1 MLQVINY
8 LRLSRTDSDEIS
20 VIEAKQGDN
29 QGDVCQIEIYDNQD
43 IVDLSQFD
51 DILFTAN
58 KPDMSSVLFRLS
70 DNKNLIKNG
79 NILSLTFTSALLSMH
94 GTVECEL
101 SFYKNDIV
109 KSTYNFNIYV
119 FKSPGSFD
127 ELNNS
132 DLSTIKEAVKTVI
145 NIGDA
150 AKISAEN
157 AKKSE
162 ENAKES
168 ENNAL
173 NSANMAETSA
183 NIANE
188 KANEAS
194 ASATEA
200 KKSEENAKA
209 SEIASS
215 NSESNALSSAN
226 AAKNSE
232 KNSKDSENKANQSEI
247 NAKNSENVANN
258 KAQESKDYA
267 LLSQS
272 YAISGTNS
280 RENEDIDNAKYY
292 STQSKISSNNALN
305 SAQMASTKADESKI
319 SADNASD
326 SAQIAIDKASEATA
340 NASSALNS
348 ANQSAEALEKI
359 KGYSTIIEDNLKSSN
374 EAAKNAKVSENN
386 AKVSEIAANNS
397 ASDAH
402 TSEINASTSALN
414 AYNSEQ
420 NCASSE
426 ANSLRY
432 SQNTKLYEDN
442 ASNYASQAS
451 ISASMASDKADIA
464 INKASEA
471 DTSAKNSLEYAN
483 KAKEYKD
490 KCLQISQGL
499 EGALIPMGTIS
510 FENIPTTDVKTGYMY
525 NISNEFTS
533 DERFKDGIKTYSAGT
548 NIYYTQDGKWD
559 VLMGDLDKYV
569 FKTDFENHKNNK
581 SNPHNVTKEQVGL
594 NNVPNVTTN
603 NQTVTYSDANALTT
617 LSSGEKISIAFGKIK
632 KAISELI
639 LHLKDGV
646 KHITSDERTL
656 WNTVK
661 NKADT
666 NHIHGSI
673 DDGANNWTATEIRNH
688 FEGKAEK
695 VHTHTKSDI
704 TDFPVSLPANGGTS
718 DYASYLNLVANNEI
732 RFNKNGYSTNEIW
745 LGYVWADG
753 SASPHIHKYIF
764 GNMSGGGLANITANE
779 FIGSIA
785 WGNVSGKPS
794 TYPPATHS
802 HNYIVGQYTGSGGRV
817 PPSYVGANAV
827 KCNMMNGFEG
837 LNTPNLDGYMDVL
850 MMNAYFWNDVPYAT
864 ALGIKKGNG
873 GVRAWIANGGN
884 TSSWSQVAELLTSA
898 NYTEYAADKS
908 HTHSNYL
915 TIKGAQDINNRI
927 ATSEGY
933 IADIRDRLSSA
944 RLKMTWD
951 GAHLCHYIDGTFI
964 GYMMKTYSDDTFYS
978 VHKVLTFK
986 DSNNVLFNGEKGNYI
1001 VGVSVF
1007 SDARL
1012 KKNVKRSK
1020 LNAIECINEI
1030 QMCQYDFIDE
1040 KYGEHSN
1047 LGYIAQQLQKVIP
1060 ECVVAV
1066 PQDKEQMGYDE
1077 LLQVQDTHLIPY
1089 LVKAIQ
1095 ELSSKVAELEKKID
1109 NNTN

>member
-1 MLQVINY
+1 MLQTINY

-29 QGDVCQIEIYDNQD
+29 QGDICQIEIYDNQD

-58 KPDMSSVLFRLS
+58 KPDRSSVLFRLS
-70 DNKNLIKNG
+70 DKKNLIKNG
-79 NILSLTFTSALLSMH
+79 DILSLTFTSALLSMH

-101 SFYKNDIV
+101 SFYKNDII

-132 DLSTIKEAVKTVI
+132 DLNTIKEAVKTVV

-173 NSANMAETSA
+173 NSANIAEVSA
-183 NIANE
+183 NIANR

-194 ASATEA
+194 ASAIEA
-200 KKSEENAKA
+200 KKSETNAKT

-226 AAKNSE
+226 AAKISE
-232 KNSKDSENKANQSEI
+232 KNSKESENKAKTSEI
-247 NAKNSENVANN
+247 NAKNSENISSG
-258 KAQESKDYA
+258 KAQESINYA

-272 YAISGTNS
+272 YAIGKTNS
-280 RENEDIDNAKYY
+280 RENEDVDNAKYY
-292 STQSKISSNNALN
+292 SEQAKTSSNNAL
-305 SAQMASTKADESKI
+305 
-319 SADNASD
+319 
-326 SAQIAIDKASEATA
+326 
-340 NASSALNS
+340 
-348 ANQSAEALEKI
+348 
-359 KGYSTIIEDNLKSSN
+359 
-374 EAAKNAKVSENN
+374 V
-386 AKVSEIAANNS
+386 S
-397 ASDAH
+397 AS
-402 TSEINASTSALN
+402 N

-666 NHIHGSI
+666 NHIHGGI

-745 LGYVWADG
+745 LGYLWADG

-908 HTHSNYL
+908 HTHSDYL

-927 ATSEGY
+927 AASEDN

-951 GAHLCHYIDGTFI
+951 GAHLCHYIDGSFI
-964 GYMMKTYSDDTFYS
+964 GYMMKTYSSDTFYP
-978 VHKVLTFK
+978 VYEVLTFK
-986 DSNNVLFNGEKGNYI
+986 DSNNVLFSGDKGNYI
-1001 VGVSVF
+1001 VGISAY

-1012 KKNVKRSK
+1012 KENIKSSK
-1020 LNAIECINEI
+1020 VNALERLNEI
-1030 QMCQYDFIDE
+1030 EMCSFDFIDK
-1040 KYGEHSN
+1040 KYGAHSE

-1109 NNTN
+1109 NDTN

>member
-1 MLQVINY
+1 MLQTINY

-29 QGDVCQIEIYDNQD
+29 QGDICQIEIYDNQD

-58 KPDMSSVLFRLS
+58 KPDRSSVLFRLS
-70 DNKNLIKNG
+70 DKKNLIKNG
-79 NILSLTFTSALLSMH
+79 DILSLTFTSALLSMH

-101 SFYKNDIV
+101 SFYKNDII

-132 DLSTIKEAVKTVI
+132 DLNTIKEAVKTVV

-173 NSANMAETSA
+173 NSANIAEVSA
-183 NIANE
+183 NIANR

-194 ASATEA
+194 ASAIEA
-200 KKSEENAKA
+200 KKSETNAKT

-226 AAKNSE
+226 AAKISE
-232 KNSKDSENKANQSEI
+232 KNSKESENKAKTSEI
-247 NAKNSENVANN
+247 NAKNSENISSG
-258 KAQESKDYA
+258 KAQESINYA

-272 YAISGTNS
+272 YAIGKTNS
-280 RENEDIDNAKYY
+280 RENEDVDNAKYY
-292 STQSKISSNNALN
+292 SEQAKTSSNNAL
-305 SAQMASTKADESKI
+305 
-319 SADNASD
+319 
-326 SAQIAIDKASEATA
+326 
-340 NASSALNS
+340 
-348 ANQSAEALEKI
+348 
-359 KGYSTIIEDNLKSSN
+359 
-374 EAAKNAKVSENN
+374 V
-386 AKVSEIAANNS
+386 S
-397 ASDAH
+397 AS
-402 TSEINASTSALN
+402 N
-414 AYNSEQ
+414 AYNSER

-666 NHIHGSI
+666 NHIHGGI

-745 LGYVWADG
+745 LGYLWADG

-908 HTHSNYL
+908 HTHSDYL

-927 ATSEGY
+927 AASENY
-933 IADIRDRLSSA
+933 IADIRDRLSSG

-951 GAHLCHYIDGTFI
+951 DAHLCHYIDGSFI
-964 GYMMKTYSDDTFYS
+964 GYMMKTYSSDTFYP
-978 VHKVLTFK
+978 VYEVLTFK
-986 DSNNVLFNGEKGNYI
+986 DSNNVLFSGDKGNYI
-1001 VGVSVF
+1001 VGISAY

-1012 KKNVKRSK
+1012 KENIKSSK
-1020 LNAIECINEI
+1020 VNALESLNEI
-1030 QMCQYDFIDE
+1030 EMCSFDFIDR
-1040 KYGEHSN
+1040 KYGAHSE

-1109 NNTN
+1109 NDTN

>member
-1 MLQVINY
+1 MNLKGGEMLQTINY

-29 QGDVCQIEIYDNQD
+29 QGDICQIEIYDNQD

-58 KPDMSSVLFRLS
+58 KPDRSSVLFRLS
-70 DNKNLIKNG
+70 DKKNLIKNG
-79 NILSLTFTSALLSMH
+79 DILSLTFTSALLSMH

-101 SFYKNDIV
+101 SFYKNDII

-132 DLSTIKEAVKTVI
+132 DLNTIKEAVKTVV

-173 NSANMAETSA
+173 NSANIAEVSA
-183 NIANE
+183 NIANR

-194 ASATEA
+194 ASAIEA
-200 KKSEENAKA
+200 KKSETNAKT

-226 AAKNSE
+226 AAKISE
-232 KNSKDSENKANQSEI
+232 KNSKESENKAKTSEI
-247 NAKNSENVANN
+247 NAKNSENISSG
-258 KAQESKDYA
+258 KAQESINYA

-272 YAISGTNS
+272 YAIGKTNS
-280 RENEDIDNAKYY
+280 RENEDVDNAKYY
-292 STQSKISSNNALN
+292 SEQAKTSSNNAL
-305 SAQMASTKADESKI
+305 
-319 SADNASD
+319 
-326 SAQIAIDKASEATA
+326 
-340 NASSALNS
+340 
-348 ANQSAEALEKI
+348 
-359 KGYSTIIEDNLKSSN
+359 
-374 EAAKNAKVSENN
+374 V
-386 AKVSEIAANNS
+386 S
-397 ASDAH
+397 AS
-402 TSEINASTSALN
+402 N

-471 DTSAKNSLEYAN
+471 DMSAKNSLEYAN

-569 FKTDFENHKNNK
+569 FKTDFEDHKNNK

-666 NHIHGSI
+666 NHIHGGI

-745 LGYVWADG
+745 LGYLWADG

-837 LNTPNLDGYMDVL
+837 LNTPNLNGYMDVL

-908 HTHSNYL
+908 HTHSDYL

-927 ATSEGY
+927 AASEDN

-951 GAHLCHYIDGTFI
+951 GAHLCHYIDGSFI
-964 GYMMKTYSDDTFYS
+964 GYMMKTYSSDTFYP
-978 VHKVLTFK
+978 VYEVLTFK
-986 DSNNVLFNGEKGNYI
+986 DSNNVLFSGDKGNYI
-1001 VGVSVF
+1001 VGISAY

-1012 KKNVKRSK
+1012 KENIKSSK
-1020 LNAIECINEI
+1020 VNALERLNEI
-1030 QMCQYDFIDE
+1030 EMCSFDFIDR
-1040 KYGEHSN
+1040 KYGAHSE

-1066 PQDKEQMGYDE
+1066 PQNKEQMGYDE

-1109 NNTN
+1109 NDTN

>member
-1 MLQVINY
+1 MLQTINY

-29 QGDVCQIEIYDNQD
+29 QGDICQIEIYDNQD

-58 KPDMSSVLFRLS
+58 KPDRSSVLFRLS
-70 DNKNLIKNG
+70 DKKNLIKNG
-79 NILSLTFTSALLSMH
+79 DILSLTFTSALLSMH

-101 SFYKNDIV
+101 SFYKNDII

-132 DLSTIKEAVKTVI
+132 DLNTIKEAVKTVV

-173 NSANMAETSA
+173 NSANIAEVSA
-183 NIANE
+183 NIANR

-194 ASATEA
+194 ASAIEA
-200 KKSEENAKA
+200 KKSETNAKT

-226 AAKNSE
+226 AAKISE
-232 KNSKDSENKANQSEI
+232 KNSKESENKAKTSEI
-247 NAKNSENVANN
+247 NAKNSENISSG
-258 KAQESKDYA
+258 KAQESINYA

-272 YAISGTNS
+272 YAIGKTNS
-280 RENEDIDNAKYY
+280 RENEDVDNAKYY
-292 STQSKISSNNALN
+292 SEQAKTSSNNAL
-305 SAQMASTKADESKI
+305 
-319 SADNASD
+319 
-326 SAQIAIDKASEATA
+326 
-340 NASSALNS
+340 
-348 ANQSAEALEKI
+348 
-359 KGYSTIIEDNLKSSN
+359 
-374 EAAKNAKVSENN
+374 V
-386 AKVSEIAANNS
+386 S
-397 ASDAH
+397 AS
-402 TSEINASTSALN
+402 N

-666 NHIHGSI
+666 NHIHGGI

-745 LGYVWADG
+745 LGYLWADG

-908 HTHSNYL
+908 HTHSDYL

-927 ATSEGY
+927 AASENY
-933 IADIRDRLSSA
+933 IADIRDRLSSG

-951 GAHLCHYIDGTFI
+951 DAHLCHYIDGSFI
-964 GYMMKTYSDDTFYS
+964 GYMMKTYSSDTFYP
-978 VHKVLTFK
+978 VYEVLTFK
-986 DSNNVLFNGEKGNYI
+986 DSNNVLFSGDKGNYI
-1001 VGVSVF
+1001 VGISAF

-1012 KKNVKRSK
+1012 KENIKSSK
-1020 LNAIECINEI
+1020 VNALESLNEI
-1030 QMCQYDFIDE
+1030 EMCSFDFIDR
-1040 KYGEHSN
+1040 KYGAHSE

-1109 NNTN
+1109 NDTN

>member
-29 QGDVCQIEIYDNQD
+29 QGDICQIEIYDNQD

-58 KPDMSSVLFRLS
+58 KPDRSSVLFRLS
-70 DNKNLIKNG
+70 DKKNLIKNG

-101 SFYKNDIV
+101 SFYSGTIL

-132 DLSTIKEAVKTVI
+132 DLNTIKEVVKTVV
-145 NIGDA
+145 NVGDA

-168 ENNAL
+168 ENNSL
-173 NSANMAETSA
+173 NSANMAEVSA
-183 NIANE
+183 NTANR

-194 ASATEA
+194 ASAIEA
-200 KKSEENAKA
+200 KKSETNAKT

-226 AAKNSE
+226 AAKISE
-232 KNSKDSENKANQSEI
+232 KNSKESENKAKTSEI
-247 NAKNSENVANN
+247 NAKNSENISSG
-258 KAQESKDYA
+258 KAQESINYA

-272 YAISGTNS
+272 YAIGKTNS
-280 RENEDIDNAKYY
+280 RENEDVDNAKYY
-292 STQSKISSNNALN
+292 SEQAKTSSNNAL
-305 SAQMASTKADESKI
+305 
-319 SADNASD
+319 
-326 SAQIAIDKASEATA
+326 
-340 NASSALNS
+340 
-348 ANQSAEALEKI
+348 
-359 KGYSTIIEDNLKSSN
+359 
-374 EAAKNAKVSENN
+374 V
-386 AKVSEIAANNS
+386 S
-397 ASDAH
+397 AS
-402 TSEINASTSALN
+402 N

-451 ISASMASDKADIA
+451 ISASIASDKADIA

-661 NKADT
+661 NKANT
-666 NHIHGSI
+666 NHIHGGI

-745 LGYVWADG
+745 LGYLWADG

-779 FIGSIA
+779 FIGFIA

-908 HTHSNYL
+908 HTHSDYL

-927 ATSEGY
+927 AASESY
-933 IADIRDRLSSA
+933 IADIRDKLSSG

-951 GAHLCHYIDGTFI
+951 DAHLCHYIDGSFI
-964 GYMMKTYSDDTFYS
+964 GYMMKTYSSDTFYP
-978 VHKVLTFK
+978 VYEVLTFK
-986 DSNNVLFNGEKGNYI
+986 DSNNVLFSGDKGNYI
-1001 VGVSVF
+1001 VGISAY

-1012 KKNVKRSK
+1012 KENIKSSK
-1020 LNAIECINEI
+1020 VNALESLNEI
-1030 QMCQYDFIDE
+1030 EMCSFDFIDR
-1040 KYGEHSN
+1040 KYGAHSE

-1089 LVKAIQ
+1089 LVKAMQ

-1109 NNTN
+1109 NDTN

>member
-1 MLQVINY
+1 MLQTINY

-29 QGDVCQIEIYDNQD
+29 QGDICQIEIYDNQD

-58 KPDMSSVLFRLS
+58 KPDRSSVLFRLS
-70 DNKNLIKNG
+70 DKKNLIKNG

-101 SFYKNDIV
+101 SFYSGTIL

-132 DLSTIKEAVKTVI
+132 DLNTIKEVVKTVV
-145 NIGDA
+145 NVGDA

-168 ENNAL
+168 ENNSL
-173 NSANMAETSA
+173 NSANMAEVSA
-183 NIANE
+183 NTANR

-194 ASATEA
+194 ASAIEA
-200 KKSEENAKA
+200 KKSETNAKT

-226 AAKNSE
+226 AAKISE
-232 KNSKDSENKANQSEI
+232 KNSKESENKAKTSEI
-247 NAKNSENVANN
+247 NAKNSENISSG
-258 KAQESKDYA
+258 KAQESINYA

-272 YAISGTNS
+272 YAIGKTNS
-280 RENEDIDNAKYY
+280 RENEDVDNAKYY
-292 STQSKISSNNALN
+292 SEQAKTSSNNAL
-305 SAQMASTKADESKI
+305 
-319 SADNASD
+319 
-326 SAQIAIDKASEATA
+326 
-340 NASSALNS
+340 
-348 ANQSAEALEKI
+348 
-359 KGYSTIIEDNLKSSN
+359 
-374 EAAKNAKVSENN
+374 V
-386 AKVSEIAANNS
+386 S
-397 ASDAH
+397 AS
-402 TSEINASTSALN
+402 N

-646 KHITSDERTL
+646 KHITNDERTL

-666 NHIHGSI
+666 NHIHGGI
-673 DDGANNWTATEIRNH
+673 DDGTNSWTATEIRNH

-695 VHTHTKSDI
+695 VHTHTI
-704 TDFPVSLPANGGTS
+704 
-718 DYASYLNLVANNEI
+718 
-732 RFNKNGYSTNEIW
+732 
-745 LGYVWADG
+745 
-753 SASPHIHKYIF
+753 
-764 GNMSGGGLANITANE
+764 
-779 FIGSIA
+779 
-785 WGNVSGKPS
+785 
-794 TYPPATHS
+794 
-802 HNYIVGQYTGSGGRV
+802 IVGQYTGSGGRV

-898 NYTEYAADKS
+898 NYTEYAATKVHS
-908 HTHSNYL
+908 HAGINDGTHSWTATEIYDY
-915 TIKGAQDINNRI
+915 IKDLQKKLSNNTLAI
-927 ATSEGY
+927 VWDGKSL
-933 IADIRDRLSSA
+933 RLSN
-944 RLKMTWD
+944 
-951 GAHLCHYIDGTFI
+951 YIGGSMV
-964 GYMMKTYSDDTFYS
+964 GYTLMSYNDNSFYS
-978 VHKVLTFK
+978 VNKITIFK
-986 DSNNVLFNGEKGNYI
+986 DSDNILFSGEKGNFI

-1012 KKNVKRSK
+1012 KKNVNRSK
-1020 LNAIECINEI
+1020 LNAIKCINEI
-1030 QMCQYDFIDE
+1030 EMCEYDFIDE

-1109 NNTN
+1109 NDTN

>member
-1 MLQVINY
+1 MLQTINY

-29 QGDVCQIEIYDNQD
+29 QGDICQIEIYDNQD
-43 IVDLSQFD
+43 IIDLSQFD

-70 DNKNLIKNG
+70 DGKNLIKN
-79 NILSLTFTSALLSMH
+79 NNTLSLTFTSALLSMH

-173 NSANMAETSA
+173 NSANTAEVSA

-194 ASATEA
+194 ASAIEA
-200 KKSEENAKA
+200 KKSEDNAKT

-226 AAKNSE
+226 AAKISE
-232 KNSKDSENKANQSEI
+232 KNSKESENKAKTSET

-272 YAISGTNS
+272 YAIGGTNS

-292 STQSKISSNNALN
+292 STQSKISSDNALN
-305 SAQMASTKADESKI
+305 SAS
-319 SADNASD
+319 
-326 SAQIAIDKASEATA
+326 
-340 NASSALNS
+340 
-348 ANQSAEALEKI
+348 
-359 KGYSTIIEDNLKSSN
+359 
-374 EAAKNAKVSENN
+374 
-386 AKVSEIAANNS
+386 
-397 ASDAH
+397 
-402 TSEINASTSALN
+402 N

-420 NCASSE
+420 NCLNSE
-426 ANSLRY
+426 NNSLQYSKNAKLSEENANS
-432 SQNTKLYEDN
+432 
-442 ASNYASQAS
+442 YASQAS

-464 INKASEA
+464 ISKASEA
-471 DTSAKNSLEYAN
+471 NSSADKSLEYAN

-499 EGALIPMGTIS
+499 EGALIPIGTIP
-510 FENIPTTDVKTGYMY
+510 FEDIPIDDVKTGYMY

-533 DERFKDGIKTYSAGT
+533 DERFKDGVKTYPAGT

-569 FKTDFENHKNNK
+569 FKTDFKEHKDDK
-581 SNPHNVTKEQVGL
+581 SNPHNVTKGQVGL
-594 NNVPNVTTN
+594 GNVPNVVTN
-603 NQTVTYSDANALTT
+603 DQTVTYSDANALAT

-646 KHITSDERTL
+646 KHVTSDERTL

-666 NHIHGSI
+666 NHTHGSI
-673 DDGANNWTATEIRNH
+673 DDGANSWTATEIRKH

-695 VHTHTKSDI
+695 VHTHTI
-704 TDFPVSLPANGGTS
+704 
-718 DYASYLNLVANNEI
+718 
-732 RFNKNGYSTNEIW
+732 
-745 LGYVWADG
+745 
-753 SASPHIHKYIF
+753 
-764 GNMSGGGLANITANE
+764 
-779 FIGSIA
+779 
-785 WGNVSGKPS
+785 
-794 TYPPATHS
+794 
-802 HNYIVGQYTGSGGRV
+802 IVGQYTGSGGRV

-837 LNTPNLDGYMDVL
+837 LNTPNLSGYMDVL
-850 MMNAYFWNDVPYAT
+850 MMNAYSWNDVPYTT

-898 NYTEYAADKS
+898 NYTEYAATKVHSHAGINDGSHSLTATEIYDYIKDLQKKLSNNTLAIVWDGKS
-908 HTHSNYL
+908 FRLSNY
-915 TIKGAQDINNRI
+915 IGDNMV
-927 ATSEGY
+927 GY
-933 IADIRDRLSSA
+933 TLMSYNDNI
-944 RLKMTWD
+944 
-951 GAHLCHYIDGTFI
+951 
-964 GYMMKTYSDDTFYS
+964 FYS
-978 VHKVLTFK
+978 VNKITMFK
-986 DSNNVLFNGEKGNYI
+986 DSDNILFSGEKGNFI

-1030 QMCQYDFIDE
+1030 EMCEYDFIDE

-1066 PQDKEQMGYDE
+1066 PQNKEQMGYDE

-1109 NNTN
+1109 NDTN

>member
-1 MLQVINY
+1 MLQTINY

-29 QGDVCQIEIYDNQD
+29 QGDICQIEIYDNQD

-58 KPDMSSVLFRLS
+58 KPDRSSVSFRLS
-70 DNKNLIKNG
+70 DKKNLIKNG
-79 NILSLTFTSALLSMH
+79 DILSLTFTSALLSMH

-101 SFYKNDIV
+101 SFYKNDII

-132 DLSTIKEAVKTVI
+132 DLNTIKEAVKTVV
-145 NIGDA
+145 NIGEA

-173 NSANMAETSA
+173 NSANIAEVSA
-183 NIANE
+183 NIANK

-194 ASATEA
+194 ASAIEA
-200 KKSEENAKA
+200 KKSETNAKT

-226 AAKNSE
+226 AAKISE
-232 KNSKDSENKANQSEI
+232 KNSKESENKAKTSEI
-247 NAKNSENVANN
+247 NAKNSENISSG
-258 KAQESKDYA
+258 KAQESINYA

-272 YAISGTNS
+272 YAIGKTNS
-280 RENEDIDNAKYY
+280 RENEDVDNAKYY
-292 STQSKISSNNALN
+292 SEQAKTSSNNAL
-305 SAQMASTKADESKI
+305 
-319 SADNASD
+319 
-326 SAQIAIDKASEATA
+326 
-340 NASSALNS
+340 
-348 ANQSAEALEKI
+348 
-359 KGYSTIIEDNLKSSN
+359 
-374 EAAKNAKVSENN
+374 V
-386 AKVSEIAANNS
+386 S
-397 ASDAH
+397 AS
-402 TSEINASTSALN
+402 N

-666 NHIHGSI
+666 NHIHGGI

-718 DYASYLNLVANNEI
+718 DYASYLNLVAHNEI

-745 LGYVWADG
+745 LGYLWSDG
-753 SASPHIHKYIF
+753 SASPHIHRYIV
-764 GNMSGGGLANITANE
+764 GNMSGGGLADIAANE

-785 WGNVSGKPS
+785 WGNVRGKPS
-794 TYPPATHS
+794 TYPPDTHS

-850 MMNAYFWNDVPYAT
+850 MMNAYSWNDVPYAT

-908 HTHSNYL
+908 HTHSDYL

-927 ATSEGY
+927 AASESY
-933 IADIRDRLSSA
+933 IADIRDRLSSG

-951 GAHLCHYIDGTFI
+951 DAHLCHYIDGTFI
-964 GYMMKTYSDDTFYS
+964 GYMMKTYSNDTFYP
-978 VHKVLTFK
+978 VYEVLTFK
-986 DSNNVLFNGEKGNYI
+986 DSNNVLFSGDKGNYI
-1001 VGVSVF
+1001 VGISAY

-1012 KKNVKRSK
+1012 KENIKSSK
-1020 LNAIECINEI
+1020 VNALESLNEI
-1030 QMCQYDFIDE
+1030 EMCSFDFIDR
-1040 KYGEHSN
+1040 KYGAHSE

-1109 NNTN
+1109 NDTN

>member
-29 QGDVCQIEIYDNQD
+29 QGDICQIEIYDNQD

-70 DNKNLIKNG
+70 DKKNLIKNG

-132 DLSTIKEAVKTVI
+132 DLSTIKEAVKTVV

-162 ENAKES
+162 ENAKKS

-173 NSANMAETSA
+173 NSANTAEVSA

-194 ASATEA
+194 VSAIEA
-200 KKSEENAKA
+200 KKSEDNAKT

-226 AAKNSE
+226 AAKISE
-232 KNSKDSENKANQSEI
+232 KNSKESENKAKTSEI
-247 NAKNSENVANN
+247 NAKNSENISSG
-258 KAQESKDYA
+258 KAQESINYA

-272 YAISGTNS
+272 YAIGKTNS
-280 RENEDIDNAKYY
+280 RENEDVDNAKYY
-292 STQSKISSNNALN
+292 SEQAKTSSNNAL
-305 SAQMASTKADESKI
+305 
-319 SADNASD
+319 
-326 SAQIAIDKASEATA
+326 
-340 NASSALNS
+340 
-348 ANQSAEALEKI
+348 
-359 KGYSTIIEDNLKSSN
+359 
-374 EAAKNAKVSENN
+374 V
-386 AKVSEIAANNS
+386 S
-397 ASDAH
+397 AS
-402 TSEINASTSALN
+402 N

-451 ISASMASDKADIA
+451 ISASMASDKANIA

-471 DTSAKNSLEYAN
+471 DMSAKNSLEYAN

-499 EGALIPMGTIS
+499 EGALIPMGTVS

-666 NHIHGSI
+666 NHIHGGI

-745 LGYVWADG
+745 LGYLWADG

-764 GNMSGGGLANITANE
+764 GDMSGGGLANITANE

-908 HTHSNYL
+908 HTHSDYL

-927 ATSEGY
+927 AISESY
-933 IADIRDRLSSA
+933 IADIRDRLSSG

-951 GAHLCHYIDGTFI
+951 DTHVGLHYYIDGTSI
-964 GYMMKTYSDDTFYS
+964 GYMMKTYSSDTFYP
-978 VHKVLTFK
+978 VYEVVTFK
-986 DSNNVLFNGEKGNYI
+986 DSNNVLFHGDKGNYI
-1001 VGVSVF
+1001 VGISAY

-1012 KKNVKRSK
+1012 KENIKSSK
-1020 LNAIECINEI
+1020 VNALEHLNEI
-1030 QMCQYDFIDE
+1030 EMCSFDFVDR
-1040 KYGEHSN
+1040 KYGAHSE

-1109 NNTN
+1109 NDTN

>member
-1 MLQVINY
+1 MLQTINY

-29 QGDVCQIEIYDNQD
+29 QGDICQIEIYDNQD

-58 KPDMSSVLFRLS
+58 KPDRSSVLFRLS
-70 DNKNLIKNG
+70 DKKNLIKNG
-79 NILSLTFTSALLSMH
+79 DILSLTFTSALLSMH

-101 SFYKNDIV
+101 SFYKNDII

-132 DLSTIKEAVKTVI
+132 DLNTIKEAVKTVV

-173 NSANMAETSA
+173 NSANIAEVSA
-183 NIANE
+183 NIANR

-194 ASATEA
+194 ASAIEA
-200 KKSEENAKA
+200 KKSETNAKT

-226 AAKNSE
+226 AAKISE
-232 KNSKDSENKANQSEI
+232 KNSKESENKAKTSEI
-247 NAKNSENVANN
+247 NAKNSENISSG
-258 KAQESKDYA
+258 KAQESINYA

-272 YAISGTNS
+272 YAIGKTNS
-280 RENEDIDNAKYY
+280 RENEDVDNAKYY
-292 STQSKISSNNALN
+292 SEQAKTSSNNAL
-305 SAQMASTKADESKI
+305 
-319 SADNASD
+319 
-326 SAQIAIDKASEATA
+326 
-340 NASSALNS
+340 
-348 ANQSAEALEKI
+348 
-359 KGYSTIIEDNLKSSN
+359 
-374 EAAKNAKVSENN
+374 V
-386 AKVSEIAANNS
+386 S
-397 ASDAH
+397 AS
-402 TSEINASTSALN
+402 N

-666 NHIHGSI
+666 NHIHGGI

-745 LGYVWADG
+745 LGYLWADG

-908 HTHSNYL
+908 HTHSDYL

-927 ATSEGY
+927 AASENY
-933 IADIRDRLSSA
+933 IADIRDRLSSG

-951 GAHLCHYIDGTFI
+951 DAHLCHYIDGSFI
-964 GYMMKTYSDDTFYS
+964 GYMMKTYSSDTFYP
-978 VHKVLTFK
+978 VYEVLTFK
-986 DSNNVLFNGEKGNYI
+986 DSNNVLFSGDKGNYI
-1001 VGVSVF
+1001 VGISAY

-1012 KKNVKRSK
+1012 KENIKSSK
-1020 LNAIECINEI
+1020 VNALESLNEI
-1030 QMCQYDFIDE
+1030 EMCSFDFIDR
-1040 KYGEHSN
+1040 KYGAHSE

-1109 NNTN
+1109 NDTN

>member
-29 QGDVCQIEIYDNQD
+29 QGDICQIEIYDNQD

-58 KPDMSSVLFRLS
+58 KPDRSSVLFRLS
-70 DNKNLIKNG
+70 DKKNLIKNG

-101 SFYKNDIV
+101 SFYSGTIL

-132 DLSTIKEAVKTVI
+132 DLNTIKEVVKTVV
-145 NIGDA
+145 NVGDA

-168 ENNAL
+168 ENNSL
-173 NSANMAETSA
+173 NSANMAEVSA
-183 NIANE
+183 NTANR

-194 ASATEA
+194 ASAIEA
-200 KKSEENAKA
+200 KKSETNAKT

-226 AAKNSE
+226 AAKISE
-232 KNSKDSENKANQSEI
+232 KNSKESENKAKTSEI
-247 NAKNSENVANN
+247 NAKNSENISSG
-258 KAQESKDYA
+258 KAQESINYA

-272 YAISGTNS
+272 YAIGKTNS
-280 RENEDIDNAKYY
+280 RENEDVDNAKYY
-292 STQSKISSNNALN
+292 SEQAKTSSNNAL
-305 SAQMASTKADESKI
+305 
-319 SADNASD
+319 
-326 SAQIAIDKASEATA
+326 
-340 NASSALNS
+340 
-348 ANQSAEALEKI
+348 
-359 KGYSTIIEDNLKSSN
+359 
-374 EAAKNAKVSENN
+374 V
-386 AKVSEIAANNS
+386 S
-397 ASDAH
+397 AS
-402 TSEINASTSALN
+402 N

-432 SQNTKLYEDN
+432 SQNAKLYEDN

-471 DTSAKNSLEYAN
+471 DTSAKNSLKYAN

-548 NIYYTQDGKWD
+548 NIYYTQDRKWD

-666 NHIHGSI
+666 NHTHGGI

-695 VHTHTKSDI
+695 VHTHTMAQITDSLGLGNSNTSTTWGTVKSDNGYTI
-704 TDFPVSLPANGGTS
+704 CWGSDQAGGGGISIGEKDGRTSIQIDGEMYVSDGSKRLAHVDEIPSSLPANGGTS

-745 LGYVWADG
+745 LGYLWADG

-764 GNMSGGGLANITANE
+764 GDMSGGGLANITANE

-908 HTHSNYL
+908 HTHSDYL

-927 ATSEGY
+927 AISESY
-933 IADIRDRLSSA
+933 IADIRDRLSSG

-951 GAHLCHYIDGTFI
+951 EAHLCHYIDGSFI
-964 GYMMKTYSDDTFYS
+964 GYMMKTYSSDTFYP
-978 VHKVLTFK
+978 VYEVLTFK
-986 DSNNVLFNGEKGNYI
+986 DSNNVLFSGDKGNYI
-1001 VGVSVF
+1001 VGISAY

-1012 KKNVKRSK
+1012 KENIKSSK
-1020 LNAIECINEI
+1020 VNALESLNEI
-1030 QMCQYDFIDE
+1030 EMCSFDFIDR
-1040 KYGEHSN
+1040 KYGAHSE

-1095 ELSSKVAELEKKID
+1095 ELSSKVAELEKKIVSD
-1109 NNTN
+1109 AN

>member
-29 QGDVCQIEIYDNQD
+29 QGDICQIEIYDNQD

-70 DNKNLIKNG
+70 DKKNLIKNG

-132 DLSTIKEAVKTVI
+132 DLSTIKEAVKTVV

-162 ENAKES
+162 ENAKKSEENAKKS

-173 NSANMAETSA
+173 NSANTAEVSA

-194 ASATEA
+194 VSAIEA
-200 KKSEENAKA
+200 KKSEDNAKT

-226 AAKNSE
+226 AAKISE
-232 KNSKDSENKANQSEI
+232 KNSKESENKAKTSEI
-247 NAKNSENVANN
+247 NAKNSENISSG
-258 KAQESKDYA
+258 KAQESINYA

-272 YAISGTNS
+272 YAIGKTNS
-280 RENEDIDNAKYY
+280 RENEDVDNAKYY
-292 STQSKISSNNALN
+292 SEQAKTSSNNAL
-305 SAQMASTKADESKI
+305 
-319 SADNASD
+319 
-326 SAQIAIDKASEATA
+326 
-340 NASSALNS
+340 
-348 ANQSAEALEKI
+348 
-359 KGYSTIIEDNLKSSN
+359 
-374 EAAKNAKVSENN
+374 V
-386 AKVSEIAANNS
+386 S
-397 ASDAH
+397 AS
-402 TSEINASTSALN
+402 N

-451 ISASMASDKADIA
+451 ISASMASDKANIA

-471 DTSAKNSLEYAN
+471 DMSAKNSLEYAN

-569 FKTDFENHKNNK
+569 FKTDFEDHKNNK

-666 NHIHGSI
+666 NHIHGGI

-718 DYASYLNLVANNEI
+718 DYVSYLNLVENNEI

-745 LGYVWADG
+745 LGYLWADG

-764 GNMSGGGLANITANE
+764 GNMSGGGYSDIVANNFIGTSTSAKYLSTYSSRNSGNITCLQEAFDIVPKSVATAVRLEHTSGGHSMALGWFLDGYAKDKAYGGWFVSDYGTPSWVGVSNGQWHNADFITTANISSQSVNYANSA
-779 FIGSIA
+779 GSVA
-785 WGNVSGKPS
+785 WSGVSGKPS

-802 HNYIVGQYTGSGGRV
+802 HS
-817 PPSYVGANAV
+817 
-827 KCNMMNGFEG
+827 
-837 LNTPNLDGYMDVL
+837 D
-850 MMNAYFWNDVPYAT
+850 
-864 ALGIKKGNG
+864 
-873 GVRAWIANGGN
+873 
-884 TSSWSQVAELLTSA
+884 
-898 NYTEYAADKS
+898 
-908 HTHSNYL
+908 YL

-927 ATSEGY
+927 AISENH
-933 IADIRDRLSSA
+933 IADIRDRLSSG

-951 GAHLCHYIDGTFI
+951 GASLCTYIDGTFI
-964 GYMMKTYSDDTFYS
+964 GYVAFR
-978 VHKVLTFK
+978 
-986 DSNNVLFNGEKGNYI
+986 DSNGNI
-1001 VGVSVF
+1001 
-1007 SDARL
+1007 
-1012 KKNVKRSK
+1012 
-1020 LNAIECINEI
+1020 
-1030 QMCQYDFIDE
+1030 
-1040 KYGEHSN
+1040 H
-1047 LGYIAQQLQKVIP
+1047 
-1060 ECVVAV
+1060 
-1066 PQDKEQMGYDE
+1066 
-1077 LLQVQDTHLIPY
+1077 
-1089 LVKAIQ
+1089 
-1095 ELSSKVAELEKKID
+1095 
-1109 NNTN
+1109 

>member
-1 MLQVINY
+1 MLQTINY

-29 QGDVCQIEIYDNQD
+29 QGDICQIEIYDNQD

-58 KPDMSSVLFRLS
+58 KPDRSSVLFRLS
-70 DNKNLIKNG
+70 DKKNLIKNG
-79 NILSLTFTSALLSMH
+79 DILSLTFTSALLSMH

-101 SFYKNDIV
+101 SFYKNDII

-132 DLSTIKEAVKTVI
+132 DLNTIKEAVKTVV

-173 NSANMAETSA
+173 NSANIAEVSA
-183 NIANE
+183 NIANR

-194 ASATEA
+194 ASAIEA
-200 KKSEENAKA
+200 KKSETNAKT

-226 AAKNSE
+226 AAKISE
-232 KNSKDSENKANQSEI
+232 KNSKESENKAKTSEI
-247 NAKNSENVANN
+247 NAKNSENISSG
-258 KAQESKDYA
+258 KAQESINYA

-272 YAISGTNS
+272 YAIGKTNS
-280 RENEDIDNAKYY
+280 RENEDVDNAKYY
-292 STQSKISSNNALN
+292 SEQAKTSSNNAL
-305 SAQMASTKADESKI
+305 
-319 SADNASD
+319 
-326 SAQIAIDKASEATA
+326 
-340 NASSALNS
+340 
-348 ANQSAEALEKI
+348 
-359 KGYSTIIEDNLKSSN
+359 
-374 EAAKNAKVSENN
+374 V
-386 AKVSEIAANNS
+386 S
-397 ASDAH
+397 AS
-402 TSEINASTSALN
+402 N

-666 NHIHGSI
+666 NHIHGGI

-745 LGYVWADG
+745 LGYLWADG

-908 HTHSNYL
+908 HTHSDYL

-927 ATSEGY
+927 AASERY
-933 IADIRDRLSSA
+933 IADIRDRLSSG

-951 GAHLCHYIDGTFI
+951 DAHLCHYIDGSFI
-964 GYMMKTYSDDTFYS
+964 GYMMKTYSSDTFYP
-978 VHKVLTFK
+978 VYEVLTFK
-986 DSNNVLFNGEKGNYI
+986 DSNNVLFSGDKGNYI
-1001 VGVSVF
+1001 VGISAY

-1012 KKNVKRSK
+1012 KENIKSSK
-1020 LNAIECINEI
+1020 VNALESLNEI
-1030 QMCQYDFIDE
+1030 EMCSFDFIDR
-1040 KYGEHSN
+1040 KYGAHSE

-1109 NNTN
+1109 NDTN

>member
-29 QGDVCQIEIYDNQD
+29 QGDICQIEIYDNQD

-58 KPDMSSVLFRLS
+58 KPDHSSVLFRLS
-70 DNKNLIKNG
+70 DGKNLIKN
-79 NILSLTFTSALLSMH
+79 NNTLSLTFTSVLLSMH

-173 NSANMAETSA
+173 NSANTAEISA

-194 ASATEA
+194 ASAIEA
-200 KKSEENAKA
+200 KKSETNAKT

-226 AAKNSE
+226 AAKISE
-232 KNSKDSENKANQSEI
+232 KNSKESENKAKTSET
-247 NAKNSENVANN
+247 NAKNSENISSS
-258 KAQESKDYA
+258 KAQESIDYA

-272 YAISGTNS
+272 YAIGKTNS
-280 RENEDIDNAKYY
+280 RENEDVDNAKYY
-292 STQSKISSNNALN
+292 SEQAKISSNNAL
-305 SAQMASTKADESKI
+305 
-319 SADNASD
+319 
-326 SAQIAIDKASEATA
+326 
-340 NASSALNS
+340 
-348 ANQSAEALEKI
+348 
-359 KGYSTIIEDNLKSSN
+359 
-374 EAAKNAKVSENN
+374 V
-386 AKVSEIAANNS
+386 S
-397 ASDAH
+397 AS
-402 TSEINASTSALN
+402 N

-420 NCASSE
+420 NCVSSE

-464 INKASEA
+464 ISKASEA
-471 DTSAKNSLEYAN
+471 NSSADKSLEYAN

-499 EGALIPMGTIS
+499 EGALIPIGTIP
-510 FENIPTTDVKTGYMY
+510 FEDIPIDDVKTGYMY

-533 DERFKDGIKTYSAGT
+533 DERFKDGVKTYPAGT

-569 FKTDFENHKNNK
+569 FKTDFKEHKDDK
-581 SNPHNVTKEQVGL
+581 SNPHNVTKGQVGL
-594 NNVPNVTTN
+594 GNVPNVVTN
-603 NQTVTYSDANALTT
+603 DQTVTYSDANALST

-639 LHLKDGV
+639 THIKNNII
-646 KHITSDERTL
+646 HITNDERTL
-656 WNTVK
+656 WNTVN
-661 NKADT
+661 NKAD
-666 NHIHGSI
+666 S
-673 DDGANNWTATEIRNH
+673 E
-688 FEGKAEK
+688 
-695 VHTHTKSDI
+695 HTHTKAQIS
-704 TDFPVSLPANGGTS
+704 DFPSSLPANGGTS
-718 DYASYLNLVANNEI
+718 DYASCLNLVANNEI

-745 LGYVWADG
+745 LGYCWADG
-753 SASPHIHKYIF
+753 STSPHIHKYIF
-764 GNMSGGGLANITANE
+764 GDMSSGGLANITANE

-850 MMNAYFWNDVPYAT
+850 MMNAYYWNDVPYAT

-908 HTHSNYL
+908 HTHSDYL

-927 ATSEGY
+927 AISEGN

-951 GAHLCHYIDGTFI
+951 GASLCAYIDGTFI
-964 GYMMKTYSDDTFYS
+964 GYVAFR
-978 VHKVLTFK
+978 
-986 DSNNVLFNGEKGNYI
+986 DSNGNI
-1001 VGVSVF
+1001 
-1007 SDARL
+1007 
-1012 KKNVKRSK
+1012 
-1020 LNAIECINEI
+1020 
-1030 QMCQYDFIDE
+1030 
-1040 KYGEHSN
+1040 H
-1047 LGYIAQQLQKVIP
+1047 
-1060 ECVVAV
+1060 
-1066 PQDKEQMGYDE
+1066 
-1077 LLQVQDTHLIPY
+1077 
-1089 LVKAIQ
+1089 
-1095 ELSSKVAELEKKID
+1095 
-1109 NNTN
+1109 